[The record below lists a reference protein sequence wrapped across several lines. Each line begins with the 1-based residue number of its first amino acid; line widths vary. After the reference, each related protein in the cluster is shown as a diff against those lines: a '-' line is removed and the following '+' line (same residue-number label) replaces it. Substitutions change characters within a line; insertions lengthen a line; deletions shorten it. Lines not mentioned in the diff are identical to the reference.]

1 MAYIRG
7 VNRKQIILF
16 PEAVDDYIT
25 EDNPVQFID
34 AFVDNLDL
42 KKLEFKHSEPEST
55 GRPHKSQECKSCQFK
70 PKCTR
75 NKNVRIIYRWEYE
88 EILEQMRER
97 VKSNWDKV
105 KNDNGYQNIPLVQ

>member
-25 EDNPVQFID
+25 KDNPVQFID

-42 KKLEFKHSEPEST
+42 KKLEFKYSEPEST
-55 GRPHKSQECKSCQFK
+55 GRPPYNPADLLKLYIYGYLNRIRSS
-70 PKCTR
+70 R
-75 NKNVRIIYRWEYE
+75 NLEKEAGRI
-88 EILEQMRER
+88 
-97 VKSNWDKV
+97 
-105 KNDNGYQNIPLVQ
+105 